1 MVSKIPRSRRF
12 KALTRSHV
20 ELDAEITKFINEHGR
35 MMDKLQFDDEYP
47 FEI

>member
-1 MVSKIPRSRRF
+1 MASKTPRSRRF
-12 KALTRSHV
+12 KTLTCSHV

-35 MMDKLQFDDEYP
+35 TMDKLQFDDEYP